1 MIAEVGSLL
10 TTPCCQTYHDNR
22 GRLSAHHTLL
32 PNMYHDNRGR
42 QSAPHTLQPNMYHD
56 NRGRLSAHHILQP
69 NMYHDNRGRLSAL
82 HTLLPNMYHDNRG
95 RLSMITEVG
104 SLLTTPCYLTCTM
117 ITAGRT
123 LCSPH
128 YATYSKQQSGSSH
141 WNLSPY

>member
-10 TTPCCQTYHDNR
+10 TTPCCLTYYDNR

-42 QSAPHTLQPNMYHD
+42 Q
-56 NRGRLSAHHILQP
+56 SAHHILQP

-128 YATYSKQQSGSSH
+128 YATYSKQLSGSSH
-141 WNLSPY
+141 IGTFLHIKLGNIAFLNCSGMN